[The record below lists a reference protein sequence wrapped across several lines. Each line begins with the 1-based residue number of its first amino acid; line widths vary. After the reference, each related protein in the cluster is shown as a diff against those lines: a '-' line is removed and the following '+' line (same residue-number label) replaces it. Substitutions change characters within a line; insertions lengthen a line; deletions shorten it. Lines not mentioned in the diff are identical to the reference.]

1 MAYRFTADLVTIL
14 HLLFIVLVV
23 LGGLLVLRW
32 PRLAWVHVP
41 IVIWGFLIEVMGW
54 ICPLT
59 PLEQKLRLAAGERGY
74 EGSFIDHY
82 IVPLMYP
89 QGLTYS
95 MRMVLAGII
104 AVLNISIYLWLIRKR
119 LARKFPE

>member
-1 MAYRFTADLVTIL
+1 MAYSFAADMLVIL
-14 HLLFIVLVV
+14 HLMFIVLVV
-23 LGGLLVLRW
+23 LGGLLVIRW
-32 PRLAWVHVP
+32 PGLAWVHVP
-41 IVIWGFLIEVMGW
+41 IIIWGFLIEVMGW

-59 PLEQKLRLAAGERGY
+59 PLEQKLRQAAGERGY
-74 EGSFIDHY
+74 EGGFIDHH

-119 LARKFPE
+119 LRQNL